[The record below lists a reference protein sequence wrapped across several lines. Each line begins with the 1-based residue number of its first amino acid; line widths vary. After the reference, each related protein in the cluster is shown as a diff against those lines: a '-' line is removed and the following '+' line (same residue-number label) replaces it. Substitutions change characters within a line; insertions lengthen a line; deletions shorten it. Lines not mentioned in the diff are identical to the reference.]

1 MLRPL
6 RLLAVLALG
15 VALGTTP
22 SAAAIAIPPPPT
34 TIENQ
39 EDRRP
44 LNLLAEEAQR
54 SRAAV
59 EQFRSGERNFVPDPD
74 VIGDVA
80 TPPQARPIPAD
91 PVPAVPRPRV
101 GVVASLLL
109 GLVGGVVGGCAAL
122 AGWAAATR
130 RRLRQPASAT

>member
-1 MLRPL
+1 MVRPL

-15 VALGTTP
+15 VALATTT
-22 SAAAIAIPPPPT
+22 STAAFAIPPPPT

-44 LNLLAEEAQR
+44 LAEEARR

-59 EQFRSGERNFVPDPD
+59 ELFRSGERNFVPDPD
-74 VIGDVA
+74 SIGDVA
-80 TPPQARPIPAD
+80 TPPQARPVPD
-91 PVPAVPRPRV
+91 RPVPAVPRP
-101 GVVASLLL
+101 GIGMVASLLV

-122 AGWAAATR
+122 AGWTATTR
-130 RRLRQPASAT
+130 RRLRQPASVT